1 MTTTGF
7 SDTLRAMPR
16 RRSPG
21 TLQAFLEHPARPAG
35 TLGYHALQ
43 GFLFAV
49 VNAPELVPPSEW
61 LPLVFDEQ
69 DAGFGSVEEAKAI
82 LGEIMTLYNTVNAA
96 AREESALPTDCVF
109 RDDVL
114 ANFGD
119 EAPIAQWSRGFL
131 HGYRWLD
138 EVWEAYVPEALV
150 EEFAATLMALSFFAS
165 RELAEG
171 FRAECAKPEQS
182 LEMMADAMRRVVPDA
197 VAQYAHLGR
206 SIAKVLTER
215 DAADREPRRTVNIG
229 RNDPC
234 PCGSGQKY
242 KKCCGATVH

>member
-49 VNAPELVPPSEW
+49 VNAPELVLPSEW

-69 DAGFGSVEEAKAI
+69 DASFGSVEEAKAI
-82 LGEIMTLYNTVNAA
+82 LGEIMTLYNAVNAA

-119 EAPIAQWSRGFL
+119 GAPIAQWSRGFL
-131 HGYRWLD
+131 HGHGWLD
-138 EVWEAYVPEALV
+138 EVWEAYVPDALD
-150 EEFAATLMALSFFAS
+150 EEYAATLMVLSFFAS
-165 RELAEG
+165 RNLAEG
-171 FRAECAKPEQS
+171 FCAECTGPDQS
-182 LEMMADAMRRVVPDA
+182 VETMAAAMRRVFPAA
-197 VAQYAHLGR
+197 VAQYMHMGR
-206 SIAKVLTER
+206 SIATVL
-215 DAADREPRRTVNIG
+215 AQRETDPQQSSPTKAG